1 MASSTARKKKRAGKT
16 ALARAQRKA
25 NGKGTELADASEV
38 RKAFAQ
44 VNQQFQGLVRIHKH
58 NNQVTQQGFYRNDIW
73 LECFKNVLNDM
84 ALGKVRMHQ
93 EVKSEPFEG
102 AFETIDPEN
111 DGAVIYVKQTGIDW
125 ESYWKPANEEIN
137 RQMEAVEAEKAAR
150 NHEPEDPVIER
161 DPEDQVVEFGGDVEP
176 DELNEEE
183 ESDEGIAH
191 AEGSEATA

>member
-1 MASSTARKKKRAGKT
+1 MSRAK
-16 ALARAQRKA
+16 RKA

-44 VNQQFQGLVRIHKH
+44 VNQQFQGLVKIHKH
-58 NNQVTQQGFYRNDIW
+58 NNQVTHQGFYRNDIW

-93 EVKSEPFEG
+93 EVKSEPFDG
-102 AFETIDPEN
+102 AFETIQ
-111 DGAVIYVKQTGIDW
+111 DGETVYVKQTGIDW

-137 RQMEAVEAEKAAR
+137 RQMQAVEAEKEAR

-176 DELNEEE
+176 DEEE
-183 ESDEGIAH
+183 ESDEGTAH
-191 AEGSEATA
+191 AESSEANA